1 MQVNDPTGNT
11 PSTKLPSKTSDVGSI
26 DPKKSGRIKRV
37 STPPGPSIKVA
48 SFVDLMQKLEQLS
61 ASLSNEQVRFVQMC
75 VHRFE
80 HDKQGIVKTKLAIP
94 KPKKEKHHHSHI
106 VITETPNLDAN
117 TEAFLDRLTNAK
129 TEDEVVTS
137 IEALPDNTALRF
149 AASQGLRSTS
159 PGQARTKLLEIV
171 ITLRQM
177 SRIQNAG
184 KSEAKPAL

>member
-1 MQVNDPTGNT
+1 MQVNDPKGNT
-11 PSTKLPSKTSDVGSI
+11 PSVKLPSETSAGGSL
-26 DPKKSGRIKRV
+26 DPKKSGKIKRV
-37 STPPGPSIKVA
+37 IAPPGPSIKVA
-48 SFVDLMQKLEQLS
+48 SFVDLMHKLEHLS
-61 ASLSNEQVRFVQMC
+61 AGLSNEQVRFVQMC

-94 KPKKEKHHHSHI
+94 KPKKEKRHSHSA
-106 VITETPNLDAN
+106 ITETPHLDAN

-184 KSEAKPAL
+184 KSEAGKS